1 MEPSNTETARRGTF
15 LWDVFPTCFGIIFPR
30 LCCLRGRKEGR
41 KEEGRKE
48 GGRKEGRKLCRS
60 KSKKPYIHT
69 DRQTDRRTDRRTDRQ
84 TDRHTYRHT
93 DTHTH
98 THTHMHIYTYFHTY
112 SHTNI
117 DKLTYIHDTYAC
129 VDIQGIYF
137 RLTGKRYHSHMAGV
151 YCIVICKNAAGRAF
165 SFSCS
170 FSSLLCLLLFLLL
183 LLFLPLF
190 LLFLFLL
197 LLLLFRPLPPALGLF
212 LFLFVVTP
220 DHKQY
225 GKNSPNALENNSPP
239 KKGRPFVGLFGSR
252 GVWVVGRQWPGKSGD
267 GKRDGLGQRRLSP
280 SPQND
285 RAVEFCWP
293 MNETYP
299 GVPALRGTHA
309 WSHH

>member
-1 MEPSNTETARRGTF
+1 MFFQRVLVLFFPGF
-15 LWDVFPTCFGIIFPR
+15 VVFEEGR
-30 LCCLRGRKEGR
+30 KEGRRKEGR

-48 GGRKEGRKLCRS
+48 GSCAEAKA
-60 KSKKPYIHT
+60 KSHTYIQTDRQTDGQTDGQT
-69 DRQTDRRTDRRTDRQ
+69 DRQTDRQ
-84 TDRHTYRHT
+84 TYIQTHRHTYPYAYSYAYIHIFSHIF
-93 DTHTH
+93 THKH
-98 THTHMHIYTYFHTY
+98 RQ
-112 SHTNI
+112 
-117 DKLTYIHDTYAC
+117 TYIHIDTYAC